1 MTRKMHSDHWERVE
15 MGAPSTRS
23 ESQRLQHDARVQ
35 RWVYLL
41 CAFAG
46 GFLLG
51 AMTGRV
57 PL

>member
-1 MTRKMHSDHWERVE
+1 MSRKMHDRLEVVPSDPYGWRERE
-15 MGAPSTRS
+15 RAR
-23 ESQRLQHDARVQ
+23 HDARFLF
-35 RWVYLL
+35 WVYLL